1 MKNAYFSFLQRVGL
15 PEIEDHTDFCASE
28 GLLIHNTHGW
38 RFAAQAKETVG
49 MMLAVVRDP
58 TSFDMLPDYIDE
70 SVIPGTLTFHGEAP
84 EKPTSVVTQFA
95 AAGDCSVFSA
105 VVIRNGIT
113 VRQTVFTLDG
123 GIAVL
128 GCGICS
134 AHDCDDPM
142 PIYETGVMRCFSDP
156 EKMKIHKN
164 TTTHGGLIIRTL
176 MDDIKPV
183 RSIRPC
189 RSDEQRETRNVFTM
203 SLQTTPAMPCYAYEI
218 TTVGM
223 GYGSQIMANSPVC
236 QAIMLDGGEI
246 INFSPENG
254 TVSLF

>member
-1 MKNAYFSFLQRVGL
+1 MKNAYFSFLKRVGL
-15 PEIEDHTDFCASE
+15 PRTEHTTDFCASE
-28 GLLIHNTHGW
+28 GLLLHDTHGW
-38 RFAAQAKETVG
+38 RFAALANETDG
-49 MMLAVVRDP
+49 MMLAAVRDP
-58 TSFDMLPDYIDE
+58 ASFDTLPDYIDG
-70 SVIPGTLTFHGEAP
+70 SVIPGTLTFHGESP
-84 EKPTSVVTQFA
+84 EKTTAVMTQFA
-95 AAGDCSVFSA
+95 AAGDCSVFST
-105 VVIRNGIT
+105 VVTRNGIT

-134 AHDCDDPM
+134 AHDGEDSM

-189 RSDEQRETRNVFTM
+189 RSESNGEGRNVFTM

-218 TTVGM
+218 TAVGM
-223 GYGSQIMANSPVC
+223 GYGSQIMANSPAC
-236 QAIMLDGGEI
+236 QAIMLDGGAI
-246 INFSPENG
+246 ISFSPENG
-254 TVSLF
+254 TASLF